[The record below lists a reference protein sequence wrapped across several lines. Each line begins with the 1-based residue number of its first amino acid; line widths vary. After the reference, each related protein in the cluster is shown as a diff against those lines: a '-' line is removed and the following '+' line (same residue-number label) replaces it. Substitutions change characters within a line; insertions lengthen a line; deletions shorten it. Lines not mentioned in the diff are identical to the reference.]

1 VKEQTQS
8 FGVVGSRASGEHE
21 GDGRSSS
28 SPKHNPLSEPS
39 PGVADIGPGTRAE
52 TPLEEAYREF
62 LETNTANAEKW
73 IEAQVKWLDAQ
84 SDRVRE
90 ETRQSRIF
98 FALSMILAVPL
109 ITCLVLGFAANSA
122 FLTGSWISSPALAAA
137 IVGGFV
143 TRPRREG

>member
-1 VKEQTQS
+1 VKEQPKS
-8 FGVVGSRASGEHE
+8 FGVFGSRASGEHE
-21 GDGRSSS
+21 GAGRNSSP
-28 SPKHNPLSEPS
+28 PKHNPLSELS
-39 PGVADIGPGTRAE
+39 SDAADIGPGTHAE
-52 TPLEEAYREF
+52 TPLEEAYLEF
-62 LETNTANAEKW
+62 FETNTANAEKW

-122 FLTGSWISSPALAAA
+122 FLTGSWVSSPALVAA
-137 IVGGFV
+137 IVGSFV
-143 TRPRREG
+143 ARPRKEG